1 MTQAGRTQR
10 FIAAA
15 AALGMG
21 GIGWLGWASGPAGA
35 APAAPIAQQ
44 TFSGATNV
52 VAVEVPVQVIKDGEP
67 VRGLTAKDFEVY
79 DGRRKV
85 NVTGFEMLD
94 LAAPAGLPSAQVP
107 VAARRHFLMLFDLS
121 FSEPKS
127 IVKAREAAAT
137 VVDGLHP
144 TDLVAVATYS
154 SLSGPQLVLG
164 FTPDRRQI
172 AKALATLGLPKLIDR
187 SPDPLRLVLAQ
198 TQYDFATVPTIPN
211 SGRNAETKDAV
222 EAFKQDNL
230 VDNLRTIAASSEHAD
245 RAAQQQMVR
254 NLTGSFSGL
263 AKLMGEVSGRKYVV
277 YLSEGY
283 DSSLISGKAPTT
295 GAPLGDP
302 GEEPAAVDIG
312 NSDRIQAGTNA
323 SGADDK
329 FGDTRSQN
337 AVEKMLEEF
346 RRADCVIQAVD
357 IGGLRTSGAAL
368 GDQRASGRD
377 ALFNMAKS
385 TGGELF
391 ENYNDLSA
399 AMGQMLRR
407 TGVTYVLSF
416 QPEDLKTDGSF
427 HKLRVELKNAPRGAR
442 VIYRPG
448 FYAPRP
454 YKEQPVLQRL
464 LETANDVMGTESG
477 AIASTVTA
485 ASFTGDGKGR
495 AHVPVV
501 VEVDGPSLLAGKQD
515 PTLPVEIYIYALDQ
529 NGSVQDFVTQTLG
542 LDLTKAES
550 QLRQT
555 GLRYFANLELGP
567 GKYSIRTLVRN
578 GNTGGSSLRVTDLVV
593 PPQGAPA
600 LLPALFQ
607 DAAPGRWI
615 NQRQAKKA
623 GQPDPPYLFMLKG
636 QPWVPTGRPA
646 LGAGQDARV
655 ILQGYNLGG
664 DWKAE
669 AKVLDAGGRELP
681 GGTLKLGEKEAG
693 SGAEPARVTATFR
706 PPNLPPGDY
715 TLSVTVTDGA
725 GKAETSLARFAVGG
739 AAHGGR

>member
-1 MTQAGRTQR
+1 MTQAGRTHR

-21 GIGWLGWASGPAGA
+21 GIGWLGWAPVPAGA
-35 APAAPIAQQ
+35 APAAAPVAQQ

-85 NVTGFEMLD
+85 NVTGFELLD

-127 IVKAREAAAT
+127 IVKAREAAAN

-187 SPDPLRLVLAQ
+187 SPDPLRLVLSQ
-198 TQYDFATVPTIPN
+198 TEYQLATNPTPQA
-211 SGRNAETKDAV
+211 SGRMAEAKEAV
-222 EAFKQDNL
+222 EAFKQENLIDNL
-230 VDNLRTIAASSEHAD
+230 KTIAANSEHAD

-283 DSSLISGKAPTT
+283 DSSLVSGKAPGP
-295 GAPLGDP
+295 GAAGGQTED
-302 GEEPAAVDIG
+302 EPTPVDVG
-312 NSDRIQAGTNA
+312 NSERITAATDA
-323 SGADDK
+323 SGADEK

-357 IGGLRTSGAAL
+357 IGGLRASGAAL

-416 QPEDLKTDGSF
+416 QPEDLKTDGTF

-442 VIYRPG
+442 VVYRPG

-477 AIASTVTA
+477 AISSTVTA
-485 ASFTGDGKGR
+485 ASFTGGSKGR
-495 AHVPVV
+495 ANVPVV

-600 LLPALFQ
+600 LLPPIFQ

-615 NQRQAKKA
+615 NQPPQKKPGQAA
-623 GQPDPPYLFMLKG
+623 PPYLFMLKG
-636 QPWVPTGRPA
+636 QAWVPTGRLA
-646 LGAGQDARV
+646 AGQDARV

-669 AKVLDAGGRELP
+669 AKVLDAAGRELP
-681 GGTLKLGEKEAG
+681 GATLKLGEKEAG
-693 SGAEPARVTATFR
+693 SGAEPARVTATFH

-739 AAHGGR
+739 AAHGG

>member
-1 MTQAGRTQR
+1 MQR

-15 AALGMG
+15 AALAVG
-21 GIGWLGWASGPAGA
+21 GIGWLGWAPAPAGA
-35 APAAPIAQQ
+35 APAAAPIAQQ
-44 TFSGATNV
+44 TFSGSTNV
-52 VAVEVPVQVIKDGEP
+52 VAIEVPVQVVKDGEP

-85 NVTGFEMLD
+85 NVTGFELLD
-94 LAAPAGLPSAQVP
+94 LAAPAGQPSAQVP

-127 IVKAREAAAT
+127 IVKAREAAAN

-198 TQYDFATVPTIPN
+198 TQYDLANTPTPQA
-211 SGRNAETKDAV
+211 SGRLAETKEAV
-222 EAFKQDNL
+222 EAFKQENLIDNL
-230 VDNLRTIAASSEHAD
+230 KTIAANSERAD
-245 RAAQQQMVR
+245 RTAQQQMVR

-283 DSSLISGKAPTT
+283 DSSLVSGKAPGPNAASGQTE
-295 GAPLGDP
+295 D
-302 GEEPAAVDIG
+302 EPTPVDVG
-312 NSDRIQAGTNA
+312 NSERITAATNA

-357 IGGLRTSGAAL
+357 IGGLRASGAAL
-368 GDQRASGRD
+368 GDQRASGRE

-391 ENYNDLSA
+391 ENFNDLSA

-442 VIYRPG
+442 VVYRPG

-485 ASFTGDGKGR
+485 ASFAGAKGR
-495 AHVPVV
+495 ANVPVV

-550 QLRQT
+550 QLRQA
-555 GLRYFANLELGP
+555 GLRYFANLELAP

-578 GNTGGSSLRVTDLVV
+578 GNTGGSSLRVTDLTV

-600 LLPALFQ
+600 LLPAIFQ

-615 NQRQAKKA
+615 NQPPQKKPGQAA
-623 GQPDPPYLFMLKG
+623 PPYLFMLKG
-636 QPWVPTGRPA
+636 QAWVPTGRLA
-646 LGAGQDARV
+646 AGQDARV

-669 AKVLDAGGRELP
+669 AKVLDAAGRELP
-681 GGTLKLGEKEAG
+681 GATLKLGEKEAA
-693 SGAEPARVTATFR
+693 SGAEPARVTATFH

-739 AAHGGR
+739 AAHGG

>member
-1 MTQAGRTQR
+1 MRQAARTQR

-21 GIGWLGWASGPAGA
+21 GMGWLGWAPGPAGA

-52 VAVEVPVQVIKDGEP
+52 VAVEVPVQVVKDGEP

-85 NVTGFEMLD
+85 NVTGFELLD

-198 TQYDFATVPTIPN
+198 TQHDFATVPTIPV
-211 SGRNAETKDAV
+211 SGRNAETRQAV
-222 EAFKQDNL
+222 EAFKQENL
-230 VDNLRTIAASSEHAD
+230 IDNLRTIAASSERAD
-245 RAAQQQMVR
+245 RTAQQQMVR
-254 NLTGSFSGL
+254 NLTGSFSSL

-302 GEEPAAVDIG
+302 QEEPASVDIG
-312 NSDRIQAGTNA
+312 NSERIQANTGS

-357 IGGLRTSGAAL
+357 IGGLRASGAAL

-477 AIASTVTA
+477 AISSTVTA
-485 ASFTGDGKGR
+485 ASFAGDGKGA

-542 LDLTKAES
+542 FDLTKAES
-550 QLRQT
+550 QLRQG

-578 GNTGGSSLRVTDLVV
+578 GNTGGSSLRVTDLTV
-593 PPQGAPA
+593 PAQGAPA
-600 LLPALFQ
+600 LLPAIFQ
-607 DAAPGRWI
+607 EAGQGRWI
-615 NQRQAKKA
+615 NQRMKKP

-646 LGAGQDARV
+646 LAAGQDARV

-669 AKVLDAGGRELP
+669 AKVLDAAGREVP
-681 GGTLKLGEKEAG
+681 GGALKLGEKEAA
-693 SGAEPARVTATFR
+693 SGAEPVRVTATFR

-725 GKAETSLARFAVGG
+725 GKAETSLAHFAVGG
-739 AAHGGR
+739 AAHGG

>member
-1 MTQAGRTQR
+1 MQR

-15 AALGMG
+15 AALGVG
-21 GIGWLGWASGPAGA
+21 GIGWLGWAPAPAGA
-35 APAAPIAQQ
+35 APAAAPIAQQ
-44 TFSGATNV
+44 TFSGSTNV
-52 VAVEVPVQVIKDGEP
+52 VAIEVPVQVIKDGEP

-85 NVTGFEMLD
+85 NVTGFELLD
-94 LAAPAGLPSAQVP
+94 LAAPAGQPSAQVP

-127 IVKAREAAAT
+127 IVKAREAAAN

-198 TQYDFATVPTIPN
+198 TQYDLANTPTPQAA
-211 SGRNAETKDAV
+211 GRMAETKEAV
-222 EAFKQDNL
+222 EAFKQENLIDNL
-230 VDNLRTIAASSEHAD
+230 KTIAANSERAD
-245 RAAQQQMVR
+245 RTAQQQMVR

-283 DSSLISGKAPTT
+283 DSSLVSGKAPGPNAASGQTE
-295 GAPLGDP
+295 D
-302 GEEPAAVDIG
+302 EPTPVDVG
-312 NSDRIQAGTNA
+312 NSERITAATNA

-357 IGGLRTSGAAL
+357 IGGLRASGAAL
-368 GDQRASGRD
+368 GDQRASGRE

-391 ENYNDLSA
+391 ENFNDLSA

-442 VIYRPG
+442 VVYRPG

-485 ASFTGDGKGR
+485 ASFAGDGKGR

-555 GLRYFANLELGP
+555 GLRYFANLELTP

-578 GNTGGSSLRVTDLVV
+578 GNTGGSSLRVTDLTV

-669 AKVLDAGGRELP
+669 AKVLDAAGRELP

-693 SGAEPARVTATFR
+693 SGAEPQRVTATFR

-739 AAHGGR
+739 AAHGG